1 MLDELKKLI
10 KEVIPDVNTD
20 EVTADSQLVEDLH
33 FDSLAV
39 MMLAMN
45 IEDAYKI
52 TFDGPMNFKTV
63 GDVIT
68 YVENAKK

>member
-10 KEVIPDVNTD
+10 KEVMPDVNTD

-63 GDVIT
+63 GDVVA

>member
-10 KEVIPDVNTD
+10 KEVMPDVNTD
-20 EVTADSQLVEDLH
+20 EVTADSQFVEDLH

-45 IEDAYKI
+45 IEDTYNI

-63 GDVIT
+63 GDVIA